1 MTGLMKDETIPTGVP
16 GFDILLAGGL
26 PRRQSLV
33 VTGDPGSGKTVLC
46 SQIAFSFA
54 RAGMPVVIATVT
66 SEPHEK
72 LLAAQRHFRFFDPA
86 RVGADIFLVS
96 AYPWLKTGAKE
107 ARDMLMSAVRERGA
121 KLLFIDGLRGIRDLW
136 ANESMLREFMYDLNV
151 GLNAADC
158 IGLFTTEYPLSRLLE
173 LPEATT
179 VDGIIS
185 LSMVRDGARRFRRA
199 EVHKLRGRG
208 HAGGSHVM
216 LIDEEGI
223 RLTPR
228 LEVLAQNQD
237 IAVSPANRASFAL
250 PELDELLHGGLPVR
264 SSTLI
269 AGSTGVGK
277 TLLTTHFLSSGV
289 ANGEHTLFYS
299 FFEPPANVIE
309 RAKRVGLDFTKAI
322 ADGLLDIQFHP
333 PLEWEADS
341 MAARILD
348 EGRAR
353 KVTRLVLDSI
363 IGLEQT
369 IIEKERASSFL
380 NALVV
385 ELRALGVTTVMTKEV
400 SKLVG
405 PELDFSDTP
414 ITVAIENLI
423 FLRFVELRG
432 RLHRILSVLKMRDS
446 LYDGDVRE
454 FTISQSGFK
463 VLAPVSS
470 AEGLLTGQARSIGT
484 SVAPEGGRIR

>member
-1 MTGLMKDETIPTGVP
+1 MRAEMKDDTIPTGVP
-16 GFDILLAGGL
+16 GFDTLLGGGL

-33 VTGDPGSGKTVLC
+33 VTGDPGAGKTVLC

-54 RAGMPVVIATVT
+54 KRGLPVVIATVT

-72 LLAAQRHFRFFDPA
+72 LLAAQRHFSFFDVS
-86 RVGADIFLVS
+86 RVGAEIFLVS

-136 ANESMLREFMYDLNV
+136 ENESLLREFMYDLNV

-158 IGLFTTEYPLSRLLE
+158 IGLFTTEYPLTRLLE

-179 VDGIIS
+179 VDGIIN
-185 LSMVRDGARRFRRA
+185 LFMLRDGARRYRRA

-208 HAGGSHVM
+208 HVSGSHVA
-216 LIDEEGI
+216 LIDGDGM
-223 RLTPR
+223 RVVPR
-228 LEVLAQNQD
+228 LEVLAQNRD
-237 IAVSPANRASFAL
+237 VAVPPTTRASFAL
-250 PELDELLHGGLPVR
+250 TELDELLGGGVPR
-264 SSTLI
+264 NSSTLI

-277 TLLTTHFLSSGV
+277 TLLTAHFLSSGV
-289 ANGEHTLFYS
+289 KNGEHALFYS

-309 RAKRVGLDFTKAI
+309 RAKRVGLDFSKPI

-333 PLEWEADS
+333 PLEWEAD
-341 MAARILD
+341 MMVARMLD
-348 EGRAR
+348 EVRAK
-353 KVTRLVLDSI
+353 KVSRLVLDSI

-369 IIEKERASSFL
+369 IVEKERAASFL

-385 ELRALGVTTVMTKEV
+385 ELRALSVTTMMTKEV

-454 FTISQSGFK
+454 FSISPSGFK

-484 SVAPEGGRIR
+484 SVAPEGSRGR

>member
-1 MTGLMKDETIPTGVP
+1 MSDTIPTRIP
-16 GFDILLAGGL
+16 GFDTLLAGGL
-26 PRRQSLV
+26 PRGQSVV

-54 RAGMPVVIATVT
+54 DRGMPVVIATVT

-72 LLAAQRHFRFFDPA
+72 LLAAQRHFSFFDA
-86 RVGADIFLVS
+86 SRIGTEIFLVS

-107 ARDMLMSAVRERGA
+107 ARDMLMSAVRDRGA

-136 ANESMLREFMYDLNV
+136 DNESMLREFMYDLNV

-158 IGLFTTEYPLSRLLE
+158 VGLFTTEYPLPRLLE

-179 VDGIIS
+179 VDGIIN
-185 LSMVRDGARRFRRA
+185 LSMLRDGARRYRRA

-208 HAGGSHVM
+208 HVSGAHVA
-216 LIDEEGI
+216 LINGDGLRI
-223 RLTPR
+223 IPR
-228 LEVLAQNQD
+228 LEVLAENRD
-237 IAVSPANRASFAL
+237 VAVPPTTRASFAL
-250 PELDELLHGGLPVR
+250 PELDELLRGGLLR
-264 SSTLI
+264 SSSTLI

-277 TLLTTHFLSSGV
+277 TLLTAHFLASGV

-309 RAKRVGLDFTKAI
+309 RARRVGLDFADGI
-322 ADGLLDIQFHP
+322 AKGLLDIQFHP
-333 PLEWEADS
+333 PLEWEADT
-341 MAARILD
+341 MVARILD
-348 EGRAR
+348 EVRAK
-353 KVTRLVLDSI
+353 KVSRLVLDSI

-369 IIEKERASSFL
+369 IIEKERAASFL

-446 LYDGDVRE
+446 EYDGDVRE
-454 FTISQSGFK
+454 FTIGQSGFK
-463 VLAPVSS
+463 VLAPLHS

-484 SVAPEGGRIR
+484 SVAPEGSRSR